1 MSTESVEEIKAN
13 LKSQQQIFSIVTSI
27 NSAITSND
35 CWFNAINDPK
45 TFLEKSSSEV
55 MEIFVLNF
63 LRYFESIFNENLDV
77 KDIVEC
83 ILHIKNNH
91 NFAYS
96 DRRRATVFFE
106 KMNDILEAHVNLTSN
121 EDSPNDWDV

>member
-55 MEIFVLNF
+55 MEIFVQNF
-63 LRYFESIFNENLDV
+63 LRYFESVFNENLDV

-96 DRRRATVFFE
+96 DKRRATVFFE
-106 KMNDILEAHVNLTSN
+106 KMHDILEAHVNLTSD

>member
-1 MSTESVEEIKAN
+1 MSIESVEEIKAD

-106 KMNDILEAHVNLTSN
+106 KIDYIVKTKKKLTSS
-121 EDSPNDWDV
+121 EDAPNDWDI